1 MCRSAPTP
9 TLPRSRGRELARL
22 LTSAIHLATHNALPS
37 LNYSSPSTTALN
49 TSANRLPIFDAIPSL
64 CNALQEHPAVVLQ
77 APPGAGKS
85 TGVPLALLEANLS
98 PGKILM
104 LEPRRIAARSVA
116 VRMAS
121 MLGEAV
127 GQTVGYRTR
136 LDTKVSKHTRIEVVT
151 EGILTRMLQS
161 DAALEEIG
169 IVIFDEFHER
179 SLQGDLGLALCLD
192 VQSTLR
198 DDLKLLV
205 MSATLDGAA
214 VAHLL
219 GDAPIVT
226 SAGLAFLVTTHYRSA
241 ASINR
246 KLWQDQDIA
255 REVASTVLRALE
267 SDDGDMLVF
276 LPGQGEIRRTQ
287 SLLIESQLP
296 KHVAIL
302 PLFGELSPAEQDRAI
317 QPSVAGTRKIVLAT
331 NIAETSLTIDGV
343 CIVVDSGL
351 ERRARFDPV
360 TGMNSLE
367 LLRISRASADQRRGR
382 AGRTQAG
389 VCYRLWLESEHDSLA
404 PQTPAEI
411 LESDLLPL
419 TLELAAWGV
428 HEATALRWLDAPPSS
443 SFAQARELLHLLGA
457 LSKEGLG
464 KEGKIT
470 THGRAMAQLA
480 THPRLAH
487 MLLTARELNLGA
499 LGVEIAALLGERDLL
514 RSRSRERDVD
524 LRSRVEALHGAS
536 ITGQDVDQGG
546 KQRVLRSAEQ
556 LARQLKVSPVR
567 SETAQ
572 LYETG
577 RLLAFAYPDRIAQKR
592 SDTERYLLSNGRGA
606 SLHSPQ
612 TLSRAEYLVVAQL
625 DAADRD
631 ARIQLAAPIE
641 FDELNADFAEVIEQR
656 ERIEWNSREAIVTA
670 IQERRLGELV
680 LQSRRLEK
688 PDAARVLEAMLQGIR
703 ELGLSTLP
711 WSDAAKQLRTRMQFA
726 HTHDK
731 HASPAWPN
739 VDEAH
744 LLENLHE
751 WLAPWME
758 GISRRTQLTQL
769 NMHEVLLGLLDWNQQ
784 QRLSDIAPTHLRV
797 PSGSNIP
804 IDYSGPTPTLSV
816 RLQEVFG
823 MTTTPRVGGGSVQV
837 LMELLSPARKPVQ
850 VTQDLASFW
859 ARGYHD
865 VKKDLKGRYPKHYW
879 PDDPLQA
886 EATARA
892 KPRGT

>member
-1 MCRSAPTP
+1 MNVNINSLPVLAALPELLSA
-9 TLPRSRGRELARL
+9 
-22 LTSAIHLATHNALPS
+22 LATH
-37 LNYSSPSTTALN
+37 
-49 TSANRLPIFDAIPSL
+49 
-64 CNALQEHPAVVLQ
+64 PAAVLQ

-85 TGVPLALLEANLS
+85 TGVPLALLDATTQ
-98 PGKILM
+98 KILM

-116 VRMAS
+116 MRMAS
-121 MLGEAV
+121 TLSEPAGR
-127 GQTVGYRTR
+127 TVGYRTR
-136 LDTKVSKHTRIEVVT
+136 LDTQVSRHTRIEVVT
-151 EGILTRMLQS
+151 EGILTRMLQN
-161 DAALEEIG
+161 DAALEDVG

-198 DDLKLLV
+198 DDVKLLV

-214 VAHLL
+214 VARLL

-226 SAGLAFLVTTHYRSA
+226 SAGQAFPVVTHYRSA
-241 ASINR
+241 GSVNR

-255 REVASTVLRALE
+255 RDVAATVLRALE
-267 SDDGDMLVF
+267 SHEGDMLVF
-276 LPGQGEIRRTQ
+276 LPGQGEIHRTQ
-287 SLLIESQLP
+287 NLLLESQLP
-296 KHVAIL
+296 GHIAIL
-302 PLFGELSPAEQDRAI
+302 PLYGELPAAEQDRAI
-317 QPSVAGTRKIVLAT
+317 QPAVSGTRKIVLAT

-360 TGMNSLE
+360 TGMNTLE

-389 VCYRLWLESEHDSLA
+389 VCYRLWLASEHDLLA
-404 PQTPAEI
+404 AQTPAEI

-428 HEATALRWLDAPPSS
+428 HEATALRWLDAPPAA

-457 LSKEGLG
+457 LDKD
-464 KEGKIT
+464 GKIT
-470 THGRAMAQLA
+470 AHGRAMAQLG

-487 MLLTARELNLGA
+487 MLLKARELDLGA
-499 LGVEIAALLGERDLL
+499 LGLELAALLGERDLL

-536 ITGQDVDQGG
+536 IPGQDIDHAG

-556 LARQLKVSPVR
+556 LARQLKANGTR
-567 SETAQ
+567 SDAAQ
-572 LYETG
+572 FHETG

-592 SDTERYLLSNGRGA
+592 GDTDRYLLSNGRGA
-606 SLHSPQ
+606 SLNSPQ
-612 TLSRAEYLVVAQL
+612 TLSRDAYLVVAQL

-631 ARIQLAAPIE
+631 ARIQLAAPITLE
-641 FDELNADFAEVIEQR
+641 EIEDDFADVIEQS

-670 IQERRLGELV
+670 TKERCLSQLV
-680 LQSRRLEK
+680 LQSRRLDK
-688 PDAARVLEAMLQGIR
+688 PDPVRVLDAMLQGIR
-703 ELGLSTLP
+703 ELGLNALP
-711 WSDAAKQLRTRMQFA
+711 WNDTARSLRTRMQFA
-726 HTHDK
+726 HTHDRK
-731 HASPAWPN
+731 SSPPWPD
-739 VDEAH
+739 VTDAH
-744 LLENLHE
+744 LLTTLEE
-751 WLAPWME
+751 WLAPWLD
-758 GISRRTQLTQL
+758 GITRRTQLQQL
-769 NMHEVLLGLLDWNQQ
+769 DMHDVLLGLLDWNQR
-784 QRLSDIAPTHLRV
+784 QRLNEIAPTHLRV
-797 PSGSNIP
+797 PSGSSIP

-823 MTTTPRVGGGSVQV
+823 MTETPRVGGGAVPV
-837 LMELLSPARKPVQ
+837 LMQLLSPARRPVQ

-865 VKKDLKGRYPKHYW
+865 VKKDLKGHYPKHYW

-886 EATARA
+886 QATARA

>member
-1 MCRSAPTP
+1 MTGLKISAQR
-9 TLPRSRGRELARL
+9 LP
-22 LTSAIHLATHNALPS
+22 IVDALPS
-37 LNYSSPSTTALN
+37 LCDALRQH
-49 TSANRLPIFDAIPSL
+49 A
-64 CNALQEHPAVVLQ
+64 AVVLQ

-85 TGVPLALLEANLS
+85 TGVPLALLEARLS
-98 PGKILM
+98 SGKILM

-116 VRMAS
+116 QRMANT
-121 MLGEAV
+121 LGEPV

-136 LDTKVSKHTRIEVVT
+136 LDTKVSKQTRIEVVT
-151 EGILTRMLQS
+151 EGILTRILQS
-161 DAALEEIG
+161 DAALEEFS

-192 VQSTLR
+192 VQATLR
-198 DDLKLLV
+198 DHLKLLV

-214 VAHLL
+214 VARLL

-226 SAGLAFLVTTHYRSA
+226 SAGQAFPVTTHYRSA
-241 ASINR
+241 GSVNR
-246 KLWQDQDIA
+246 KHWSDSDIA
-255 REVASTVLRALE
+255 REVASTVLRALGE
-267 SDDGDMLVF
+267 HDGDMLVF

-287 SLLIESQLP
+287 SLLQETQLP
-296 KHVAIL
+296 SNVAVL
-302 PLFGELSPAEQDRAI
+302 PLFGELSAAEQDRAI
-317 QPSVAGTRKIVLAT
+317 QPSVAGQRKIVLAT

-343 CIVVDSGL
+343 CIVVDSGM

-389 VCYRLWLESEHDSLA
+389 VCYRQWLESEHDSLA
-404 PQTPAEI
+404 AHTPAEI

-419 TLELAAWGV
+419 TLELAAWGT
-428 HEATALRWLDAPPSS
+428 HDAASLRWLDAPPAS
-443 SFAQARELLHLLGA
+443 SFTQARDLLHLLGA
-457 LSKEGLG
+457 IGQDD
-464 KEGKIT
+464 KIT

-480 THPRLAH
+480 THPRTAH
-487 MLLTARELNLGA
+487 MLLKARELNLGA

-536 ITGQDVDQGG
+536 IQGQDVDQGG

-556 LARQLKVSPVR
+556 LSRQLKLSSAR
-567 SETAQ
+567 SDVAD
-572 LYETG
+572 LHATG

-592 SDTERYLLSNGRGA
+592 GGDLSQGERYLLSNGRGA
-606 SLHSPQ
+606 TLQSPQ
-612 TLSRAEYLVVAQL
+612 TLSRAAYLVVAQL

-641 FDELNADFAEVIEQR
+641 LDELNTDFAEVIDTR

-670 IQERRLGELV
+670 MQERRLGELA
-680 LQSRRLEK
+680 LQTRRLDK
-688 PDAARVLEAMLQGIR
+688 PDAARVLEAMLQGVR
-703 ELGLSTLP
+703 ELGLSVLP
-711 WSDAAKQLRTRMQFA
+711 WSDAARQLHTRMQFA
-726 HTHDK
+726 HTHDH
-731 HASPAWPN
+731 HANPPWPD
-739 VDEAH
+739 VSDEY
-744 LLENLHE
+744 LLEHLPD
-751 WLAPWME
+751 WLAPWLD
-758 GISRRTQLTQL
+758 GVTRRSQLSQL
-769 NMHEVLLGLLDWNQQ
+769 HMHDVLLGLLDWNQQ
-784 QRLSDIAPTHLRV
+784 QQLNEIAPTHLRV

-804 IDYSGPTPTLSV
+804 IDYSGAIPTLSV

>member
-1 MCRSAPTP
+1 MNIT
-9 TLPRSRGRELARL
+9 
-22 LTSAIHLATHNALPS
+22 AIHLPILDALP
-37 LNYSSPSTTALN
+37 AL
-49 TSANRLPIFDAIPSL
+49 FDALRQHAS
-64 CNALQEHPAVVLQ
+64 VVLQ

-85 TGVPLALLEANLS
+85 TGVPLALLEANLVT
-98 PGKILM
+98 GKILM

-116 VRMAS
+116 LRMAS
-121 MLGEAV
+121 TLSEPV

-169 IVIFDEFHER
+169 VVIFDEFHER

-192 VQSTLR
+192 VQSSLR

-214 VAHLL
+214 VARLL

-226 SAGLAFLVTTHYRSA
+226 SAGQSFPVTTHYRDA

-246 KLWQDQDIA
+246 KHWNDSDIA
-255 REVASTVLRALE
+255 RDVASTVLRALE
-267 SDDGDMLVF
+267 ESDGDMLVF

-287 SLLIESQLP
+287 SLLQDAQLQ
-296 KHVAIL
+296 KSVAVL
-302 PLFGELSPAEQDRAI
+302 PLFGELSAAEQDRAI
-317 QPSVAGTRKIVLAT
+317 QPSISGQRKIVLAT

-343 CIVVDSGL
+343 CIVVDTGL

-360 TGMNSLE
+360 TGMNTLE

-404 PQTPAEI
+404 AHTPAEI

-419 TLELAAWGV
+419 TLELAAWGTHDV
-428 HEATALRWLDAPPSS
+428 AALRWLDIPPAS
-443 SFAQARELLHLLGA
+443 SFTQARDLLHLLGA
-457 LSKEGLG
+457 LG
-464 KEGKIT
+464 KDNKIT
-470 THGRAMAQLA
+470 AHGRAMAQLA

-487 MLLTARELNLGA
+487 MLLKARDMKLSA
-499 LGVEIAALLGERDLL
+499 LSVEIAALLGERDLL

-524 LRSRVEALHGAS
+524 MRSRIEALHGAN

-556 LARQLKVSPVR
+556 LARQLKLSNTR
-567 SETAQ
+567 SNAAD
-572 LYETG
+572 LHDTG

-592 SDTERYLLSNGRGA
+592 GDTERYLLSNGRGA
-606 SLHSPQ
+606 TLHSPQ

-641 FDELNADFAEVIEQR
+641 LDELNADFADAIASR

-670 IQERRLGELV
+670 TQERRLGELA
-680 LQSRRLEK
+680 LQTRRLDK
-688 PDAARVLEAMLQGIR
+688 PDAARVLAAMLQGIH
-703 ELGLSTLP
+703 ELGLAVLP
-711 WSDAAKQLRTRMQFA
+711 WSDAAQQLRTRMQFA
-726 HTHDK
+726 HTHDR
-731 HASPAWPN
+731 HANPPWPN
-739 VDEAH
+739 VSDDY
-744 LLENLHE
+744 LLEHLPD
-751 WLAPWME
+751 WLAPWLD
-758 GISRRTQLTQL
+758 GITRRSQLSQL
-769 NMHEVLLGLLDWNQQ
+769 QMFEVLLGLLDWNQQ
-784 QRLSDIAPTHLRV
+784 QRLSEIAPTHLRV

-804 IDYSGPTPTLSV
+804 IDYSGPIPTLSV

-823 MTTTPRVGGGSVQV
+823 MTTTPRIGGGSIQV

>member
-1 MCRSAPTP
+1 MNTHR
-9 TLPRSRGRELARL
+9 LPVSE
-22 LTSAIHLATHNALPS
+22 ALPELLRVLAS
-37 LNYSSPSTTALN
+37 
-49 TSANRLPIFDAIPSL
+49 
-64 CNALQEHPAVVLQ
+64 HPAAVLQ

-85 TGVPLALLEANLS
+85 TGVPLALLEAT
-98 PGKILM
+98 PRKILM
-104 LEPRRIAARSVA
+104 LEPRRIATRSVA
-116 VRMAS
+116 QRMAS
-121 MLGEAV
+121 TLGEPV
-127 GQTVGYRTR
+127 GRTVGYRTR
-136 LDTKVSKHTRIEVVT
+136 LDTQVSKHTRIEVVT
-151 EGILTRMLQS
+151 EGILTRMLQN
-161 DAALEEIG
+161 DAALEDVG

-192 VQSTLR
+192 VQNSLR
-198 DDLKLLV
+198 EDLKLLV

-214 VAHLL
+214 VARLL
-219 GDAPIVT
+219 GDAPIVA
-226 SAGLAFLVTTHYRSA
+226 SEGQAFPVSTFYRNVS
-241 ASINR
+241 SVNR
-246 KLWQDQDIA
+246 KLWNDQDIA

-267 SDDGDMLVF
+267 SDAGDMLVF

-287 SLLIESQLP
+287 SLLMDAQLP

-302 PLFGELSPAEQDRAI
+302 PLYGELSAAEQDRAI
-317 QPSVAGTRKIVLAT
+317 QPGIPGTRKIVLAT

-404 PQTPAEI
+404 GQTPAEI

-428 HEATALRWLDAPPSS
+428 HQATALRWLDAPPSA
-443 SFAQARELLHLLGA
+443 SFAQARKLLHLLGA
-457 LSKEGLG
+457 LG
-464 KEGKIT
+464 KDDKIT
-470 THGRAMAQLA
+470 AHGRAMAQLG

-487 MLLTARELNLGA
+487 MLLKARDLNLGA
-499 LGVEIAALLGERDLL
+499 LGAELAALLGERDLL
-514 RSRSRERDVD
+514 RSRSRDRDVD

-536 ITGQDVDQGG
+536 IAGQDVDFSGR
-546 KQRVLRSAEQ
+546 QRVQRSVEQ
-556 LARQLKVSPVR
+556 LARQLKLPSTR
-567 SETAQ
+567 SDAGQ
-572 LYETG
+572 LHETG

-592 SDTERYLLSNGRGA
+592 GDTERYLLSNGRGA

-641 FDELNADFAEVIEQR
+641 LDELEADFADVIEQR
-656 ERIEWNSREAIVTA
+656 EIIEWNNRETSVTT
-670 IQERRLGELV
+670 IQQRCLSALV
-680 LQSRRLEK
+680 LQSRRLDK
-688 PDAARVLEAMLQGIR
+688 PDPARVRDAMLQGIR
-703 ELGLSTLP
+703 ELGLSALP
-711 WSDAAKQLRTRMQFA
+711 WSDSAKQLRMRMQFA
-726 HTHDK
+726 HTHDRQ
-731 HASPAWPN
+731 ANPPWPT
-739 VDEAH
+739 VDDAH
-744 LLENLHE
+744 LLANLHV
-751 WLAPWME
+751 WLAPWLE
-758 GISRRTQLTQL
+758 GITRRTQLQQL
-769 NMHEVLLGLLDWNQQ
+769 DMHEVLLGLINWNQQ
-784 QRLSDIAPTHLRV
+784 QRLNDIAPTHLRV
-797 PSGSNIP
+797 PSGSNVP

-823 MTTTPRVGGGSVQV
+823 MTATPRVGGGAVPV
-837 LMELLSPARKPVQ
+837 LMELLSPARRPVQ

-886 EATARA
+886 EATTRA

>member
-1 MCRSAPTP
+1 MGSQTNAMHYTSKYRPITLDIASALNSTP
-9 TLPRSRGRELARL
+9 NCLPILD
-22 LTSAIHLATHNALPS
+22 ALPQ
-37 LNYSSPSTTALN
+37 L
-49 TSANRLPIFDAIPSL
+49 RG
-64 CNALQEHPAVVLQ
+64 ALQAHSAVVLQ

-85 TGVPLALLEANLS
+85 TGVPLALLDAKLS

-116 VRMAS
+116 QRMAS
-121 MLGEAV
+121 TLGEPV

-136 LDTKVSKHTRIEVVT
+136 LDTKVSRQTRIEVVT

-161 DAALEEIG
+161 DAALEEFG

-192 VQSTLR
+192 VQNSLR

-214 VAHLL
+214 VARLL

-226 SAGLAFLVTTHYRSA
+226 SAGQAFPVTTHYRNA
-241 ASINR
+241 ATANR
-246 KLWQDQDIA
+246 KIWQDQDIA
-255 REVASTVLRALE
+255 REVAGTVLRALE
-267 SDDGDMLVF
+267 ADAGDLLVF

-287 SLLIESQLP
+287 SLLQEAPLP
-296 KHVAIL
+296 KDVAIL
-302 PLFGELSPAEQDRAI
+302 PLFGELSAAEQDRAI
-317 QPSVAGTRKIVLAT
+317 QPGVTGTRKIVLAT

-343 CIVVDSGL
+343 CIVVDSGM

-389 VCYRLWLESEHDSLA
+389 VCYRLWLESEHESLA
-404 PQTPAEI
+404 AQTPAEI

-428 HEATALRWLDAPPSS
+428 HEATALRWLDAPPAS

-457 LSKEGLG
+457 LG
-464 KEGKIT
+464 KDDKIT
-470 THGRAMAQLA
+470 AHGRAMAQLA

-487 MLLTARELNLGA
+487 MLLRARELNLGA

-524 LRSRVEALHGAS
+524 MRSRVEALHGAS
-536 ITGQDVDQGG
+536 ITGQNVDQGG

-556 LARQLKVSPVR
+556 LARQLKLSVTR
-567 SETAQ
+567 SESSQ

-592 SDTERYLLSNGRGA
+592 GATERYLLSNGRGA
-606 SLHSPQ
+606 TLHSPQ
-612 TLSRAEYLVVAQL
+612 TLSSAAYLVVAQL

-631 ARIQLAAPIE
+631 ARIQLAAPIDLE
-641 FDELNADFAEVIEQR
+641 ELNADFADVIEQR

-670 IQERRLGELV
+670 IQERRLGELA

-703 ELGLSTLP
+703 ELGLSALP
-711 WSDAAKQLRTRMQFA
+711 WSDAARQLRTRMQFA
-726 HTHDK
+726 YTHDK
-731 HASPAWPN
+731 QASPAWPN
-739 VDEAH
+739 VDDAH

-751 WLAPWME
+751 WLAPWLD

-769 NMHEVLLGLLDWNQQ
+769 DMHEVLHGLLDWNQQ
-784 QRLSDIAPTHLRV
+784 QRLNEIAPTHLRV